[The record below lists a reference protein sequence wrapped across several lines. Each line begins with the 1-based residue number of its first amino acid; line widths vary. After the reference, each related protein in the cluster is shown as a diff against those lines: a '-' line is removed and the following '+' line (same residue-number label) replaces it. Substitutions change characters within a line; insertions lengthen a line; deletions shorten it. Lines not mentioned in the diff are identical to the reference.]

1 MNASMPSWAAS
12 VHPFTASFIHRY
24 GAAASE
30 ELKSSMI
37 DSLNRLPGGKNS
49 DKGRLL
55 NDLYLLNGLKG
66 VPQEVLA
73 AIRGILVASD
83 KWMRRHVCNYRELT
97 AQADPLAHASPYTL
111 NPRHAGT
118 TGAL

>member
-1 MNASMPSWAAS
+1 
-12 VHPFTASFIHRY
+12 
-24 GAAASE
+24 
-30 ELKSSMI
+30 MI

-73 AIRGILVASD
+73 AISGILVASD

-97 AQADPLAHASPYTL
+97 AQAD
-111 NPRHAGT
+111 RD
-118 TGAL
+118 GAAKERERAAKLREIAATSKRKS